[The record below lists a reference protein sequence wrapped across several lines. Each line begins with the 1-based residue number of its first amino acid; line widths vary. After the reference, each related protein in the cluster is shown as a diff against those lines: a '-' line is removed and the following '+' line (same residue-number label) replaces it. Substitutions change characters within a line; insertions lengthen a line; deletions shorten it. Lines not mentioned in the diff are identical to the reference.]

1 MGKRRQKTT
10 RKRRASSADIR
21 FTFVMIAVAALVL
34 VLGSVLVTQAR
45 DGDWKGAAI
54 SAGIAIVL
62 LAVTVYSVLQRR
74 R

>member
-1 MGKRRQKTT
+1 MSKRRQKTA

-21 FTFVMIAVAALVL
+21 FTFVMIAVGALVL
-34 VLGSVLVTQAR
+34 ALGSVFLTQAR
-45 DGDWKGAAI
+45 DGDWRGAAI
-54 SAGIAIVL
+54 SAGIAVVL